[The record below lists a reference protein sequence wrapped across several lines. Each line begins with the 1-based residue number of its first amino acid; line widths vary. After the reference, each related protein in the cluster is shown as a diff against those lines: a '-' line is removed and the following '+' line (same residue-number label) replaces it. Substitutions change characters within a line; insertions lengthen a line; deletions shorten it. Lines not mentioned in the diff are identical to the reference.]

1 MLEPLTVAVM
11 GLELALIIQSKP
23 VRIASDNFGSNSAS
37 AFQADAYQ
45 QKPHLLLVGR
55 AKPIQS
61 PPLRF
66 RQAPLTRGLVFAISV
81 RQPHENDKKTPPNAG
96 VNFVTLVH
104 AIAQRF
110 RRPAAKPP
118 NASIAMDAG
127 AGVMV
132 TLSITPA
139 TRPSLICP
147 LTDRRSISKST
158 PPSAKRVAP

>member
-61 PPLRF
+61 PPLRWF
-66 RQAPLTRGLVFAISV
+66 GLAQSRTRL
-81 RQPHENDKKTPPNAG
+81 R
-96 VNFVTLVH
+96 
-104 AIAQRF
+104 IAETSGP
-110 RRPAAKPP
+110 RR
-118 NASIAMDAG
+118 I
-127 AGVMV
+127 
-132 TLSITPA
+132 
-139 TRPSLICP
+139 RP
-147 LTDRRSISKST
+147 
-158 PPSAKRVAP
+158 

>member
-66 RQAPLTRGLVFAISV
+66 VSRSMERRHVSDAVSAVLGRVWRYGSSSRGGCVSGHPSV
-81 RQPHENDKKTPPNAG
+81 SDDLGNG
-96 VNFVTLVH
+96 G
-104 AIAQRF
+104 
-110 RRPAAKPP
+110 AA
-118 NASIAMDAG
+118 DC
-127 AGVMV
+127 V
-132 TLSITPA
+132 L
-139 TRPSLICP
+139 
-147 LTDRRSISKST
+147 D
-158 PPSAKRVAP
+158 

>member
-61 PPLRF
+61 PPLRS
-66 RQAPLTRGLVFAISV
+66 ALTPESAEMDLQPRAITVRGIRS
-81 RQPHENDKKTPPNAG
+81 
-96 VNFVTLVH
+96 
-104 AIAQRF
+104 
-110 RRPAAKPP
+110 
-118 NASIAMDAG
+118 
-127 AGVMV
+127 
-132 TLSITPA
+132 A
-139 TRPSLICP
+139 TECWVEP
-147 LTDRRSISKST
+147 
-158 PPSAKRVAP
+158 

>member
-66 RQAPLTRGLVFAISV
+66 IETPLLGALCLQWFTSNGVSSL
-81 RQPHENDKKTPPNAG
+81 TPLPY
-96 VNFVTLVH
+96 FC
-104 AIAQRF
+104 
-110 RRPAAKPP
+110 
-118 NASIAMDAG
+118 
-127 AGVMV
+127 
-132 TLSITPA
+132 
-139 TRPSLICP
+139 PSSEFC
-147 LTDRRSISKST
+147 DRR
-158 PPSAKRVAP
+158 

>member
-66 RQAPLTRGLVFAISV
+66 DKALRLQGLVFS
-81 RQPHENDKKTPPNAG
+81 
-96 VNFVTLVH
+96 
-104 AIAQRF
+104 
-110 RRPAAKPP
+110 
-118 NASIAMDAG
+118 
-127 AGVMV
+127 
-132 TLSITPA
+132 
-139 TRPSLICP
+139 
-147 LTDRRSISKST
+147 
-158 PPSAKRVAP
+158 RVA

>member
-61 PPLRF
+61 PPLR
-66 RQAPLTRGLVFAISV
+66 L
-81 RQPHENDKKTPPNAG
+81 KKTALLKHPQIQGFASNA
-96 VNFVTLVH
+96 VFSFWPTV
-104 AIAQRF
+104 I
-110 RRPAAKPP
+110 
-118 NASIAMDAG
+118 
-127 AGVMV
+127 
-132 TLSITPA
+132 TLS
-139 TRPSLICP
+139 
-147 LTDRRSISKST
+147 
-158 PPSAKRVAP
+158 

>member
-61 PPLRF
+61 PPLRLNEISPDSSTESGLF
-66 RQAPLTRGLVFAISV
+66 RLFEIRT
-81 RQPHENDKKTPPNAG
+81 
-96 VNFVTLVH
+96 
-104 AIAQRF
+104 
-110 RRPAAKPP
+110 
-118 NASIAMDAG
+118 
-127 AGVMV
+127 
-132 TLSITPA
+132 
-139 TRPSLICP
+139 
-147 LTDRRSISKST
+147 
-158 PPSAKRVAP
+158 SADSN

>member
-23 VRIASDNFGSNSAS
+23 VRIASDNFGSNNAS

-66 RQAPLTRGLVFAISV
+66 DKALRVQGLVLF
-81 RQPHENDKKTPPNAG
+81 G
-96 VNFVTLVH
+96 VNN
-104 AIAQRF
+104 
-110 RRPAAKPP
+110 AAPRSGLRGRLQ
-118 NASIAMDAG
+118 NGCSTASRI
-127 AGVMV
+127 V
-132 TLSITPA
+132 S
-139 TRPSLICP
+139 R
-147 LTDRRSISKST
+147 
-158 PPSAKRVAP
+158 

>member
-66 RQAPLTRGLVFAISV
+66 DKACVCRALFFRGL
-81 RQPHENDKKTPPNAG
+81 REP
-96 VNFVTLVH
+96 
-104 AIAQRF
+104 
-110 RRPAAKPP
+110 
-118 NASIAMDAG
+118 SIRLRTA
-127 AGVMV
+127 
-132 TLSITPA
+132 
-139 TRPSLICP
+139 RKSLEVP
-147 LTDRRSISKST
+147 YFDRS
-158 PPSAKRVAP
+158 

>member
-66 RQAPLTRGLVFAISV
+66 RQAPPARGLVFAIS
-81 RQPHENDKKTPPNAG
+81 G
-96 VNFVTLVH
+96 
-104 AIAQRF
+104 
-110 RRPAAKPP
+110 RRPSKHSYK
-118 NASIAMDAG
+118 N
-127 AGVMV
+127 
-132 TLSITPA
+132 TPGH
-139 TRPSLICP
+139 RGRFS
-147 LTDRRSISKST
+147 
-158 PPSAKRVAP
+158 

>member
-66 RQAPLTRGLVFAISV
+66 CSDSSRKFFGFRDCPNSPPRNEFRSFPVGCRLTVFV
-81 RQPHENDKKTPPNAG
+81 RDLP
-96 VNFVTLVH
+96 
-104 AIAQRF
+104 
-110 RRPAAKPP
+110 
-118 NASIAMDAG
+118 
-127 AGVMV
+127 
-132 TLSITPA
+132 
-139 TRPSLICP
+139 
-147 LTDRRSISKST
+147 
-158 PPSAKRVAP
+158 

>member
-23 VRIASDNFGSNSAS
+23 VRIASDNFGSNNAS

-66 RQAPLTRGLVFAISV
+66 F
-81 RQPHENDKKTPPNAG
+81 
-96 VNFVTLVH
+96 
-104 AIAQRF
+104 
-110 RRPAAKPP
+110 
-118 NASIAMDAG
+118 
-127 AGVMV
+127 
-132 TLSITPA
+132 
-139 TRPSLICP
+139 
-147 LTDRRSISKST
+147 
-158 PPSAKRVAP
+158 